1 MAFWSLM
8 KFALSGTVALALTV
22 QLAIAAPDGR
32 APLEGVSAVRVANYG
47 APSKL
52 LQQRDEVA
60 PIVEELSELRKKH
73 WRKGD
78 TTTRCYATV
87 FLLAANRQVAMSRVR
102 PDQIVERPG
111 EKGDASYSLQPTDGA
126 LRRCTMP

>member
-32 APLEGVSAVRVANYG
+32 ASLEGISAVRVANYG

-78 TTTRCYATV
+78 TKMRCARWPCSACGRIRSWSGRWRKASRAT
-87 FLLAANRQVAMSRVR
+87 
-102 PDQIVERPG
+102 
-111 EKGDASYSLQPTDGA
+111 ASSLRTGIC
-126 LRRCTMP
+126 RG